1 MNLDVIIPLAF
12 LSYYRYSF
20 FLIDFFIFLWICFG
34 FYQLTYKIL
43 PPLVPEKKKIKF
55 EWVKNSISILLGL
68 QLICYVLL
76 LPIILLNKP
85 IFVHIKTE
93 VGFSGYVF
101 VFLIIFRLI
110 NIIMVAS
117 FLTTCWFLIENK
129 NDYLKRWFLLMAVL
143 LVYYLYTLFYSLF
156 PTLNKALDIY
166 EMFFN
171 IRNLFIVN
179 DPKKKHKTFMY
190 LNQMGCIPDNY
201 YSLYEDEWKRTFKNN
216 VFYLECSS

>member
-20 FLIDFFIFLWICFG
+20 FLINFFIFAWVCFG
-34 FYQLTYKIL
+34 YYQLTHKFL
-43 PPLVPEKKKIKF
+43 PPLIPEKKRTKF
-55 EWVKNSISILLGL
+55 EWVRNIIGIMMALQMMCYFLLFPIVFLKNPIL
-68 QLICYVLL
+68 
-76 LPIILLNKP
+76 
-85 IFVHIKTE
+85 VHIRTE

-101 VFLIIFRLI
+101 VFFVILCLI

-117 FLTTCWFLIENK
+117 FLTTCWLLIGDK
-129 NDYLKRWFLLMAVL
+129 GDDLKRWFLLVAVL
-143 LVYYLYTLFYSLF
+143 LVYYLFMLFYTLF
-156 PTLNKALDIY
+156 PTLNRALRIY

-190 LNQMGCIPDNY
+190 LQKIGCIPDNY
-201 YSLYEDEWKRTFKNN
+201 YTLYEDEWKRTFKNG
-216 VFYLECSS
+216 VFPLQCS